1 MNMHDKPEAASVT
14 AHPNGLYELVD
25 RLKLE
30 HAELMQV
37 LLKMKEQS
45 IQAEQE
51 ADKGKARGTLVHLR
65 LWAMAF
71 QEELDRHSKWEEEVL
86 YPFLN
91 VYFHKQ
97 NKPTIVPSLWMLE
110 KDHERAMDHLSSFFR
125 AVHALKPDS
134 DAMQIKRAGA
144 YLTQACRILIDH
156 LEKEEE
162 FVFPLTERV
171 LTDIDYLFS

>member
-1 MNMHDKPEAASVT
+1 MNMPYKPQAVEGT
-14 AHPNGLYELVD
+14 AHYTELSELVE
-25 RLKLE
+25 RLKQE

-37 LLKMKEQS
+37 LLDMKEQS

-51 ADKGKARGTLVHLR
+51 HDKGKARGMLVHLR

-71 QEELDRHSKWEEEVL
+71 QEELNRHSEWEEQEL

-91 VYFHKQ
+91 VYFHKH
-97 NKPTIVPSLWMLE
+97 NRPTIVPSLWMLE
-110 KDHERAMDHLSSFFR
+110 KDHELAMDHLNSFFR

-144 YLTQACRILIDH
+144 YLTHACRILIDH
-156 LEKEEE
+156 LEKEEQ